1 MTLVWVLIVLIQG
14 LICGGLCT
22 FVGREKGRDAFSWL
36 LVGFFLGIFGLI
48 AVAGVPSL
56 GKKDEGEGENE
67 NENENG
73 NKDEVSVNG
82 SQTGS
87 RGKFNWGRR
96 RF

>member
-1 MTLVWVLIVLIQG
+1 VTLVWVLIVLIQG

-22 FVGREKGRDAFSWL
+22 FVGREKGRDAFSWF

-56 GKKDEGEGENE
+56 GKKNEGEGENE
-67 NENENG
+67 NE

>member
-22 FVGREKGRDAFSWL
+22 FVGREKGRDAFSWF
-36 LVGFFLGIFGLI
+36 LVGFSLGIFGLI

-56 GKKDEGEGENE
+56 GKKDEGENE
-67 NENENG
+67 NEN
-73 NKDEVSVNG
+73 KDEVPVNG
-82 SQTGS
+82 SQTDS

>member
-1 MTLVWVLIVLIQG
+1 VTLVWVLIVLIQG

-22 FVGREKGRDAFSWL
+22 FVGREKGRDAFSWF

-67 NENENG
+67 NEN
-73 NKDEVSVNG
+73 KDEVSVNG

-87 RGKFNWGRR
+87 RGKFNWRRR

>member
-1 MTLVWVLIVLIQG
+1 VWVLIVLIQG

-22 FVGREKGRDAFSWL
+22 FVGREKRRDAFSWF

-67 NENENG
+67 N
-73 NKDEVSVNG
+73 KDRVSVNG

>member
-1 MTLVWVLIVLIQG
+1 
-14 LICGGLCT
+14 
-22 FVGREKGRDAFSWL
+22 

-67 NENENG
+67 NEN
-73 NKDEVSVNG
+73 KDEVSVNG

-87 RGKFNWGRR
+87 RGKFNWRRR